1 MAGGQPYS
9 RLFRGCASARPAV
22 WLWGVVEGHMARGA
36 TQRDFEA
43 LVEHSPHAV
52 VITDNDGRIVLVN
65 RETERIFGYSRTEL
79 LGQTVE
85 VLVPERL
92 RRGHVRHRG
101 RYLAGPSMR
110 SLGASRCL
118 LGRRKDGTE
127 FPTEIGLSYVQTHD
141 GILVMGAIADTTQR
155 KQAEEKLRETSETLQ
170 ALVQASPVGIAILD
184 PDGRVEMWN
193 PAAERIFG
201 WSADEVLGRPLPSV
215 PDGKEE
221 EHRALRE
228 KVLEGGASS
237 DVEVQR
243 RTKDGALLDISLS
256 TAPLRDLDGNI
267 SGIVRMMADITERKR
282 AEEALQASET
292 RFRRLFEAA
301 QDGILLLDINNG
313 RVVDA
318 NPFLALLL
326 GSNREE
332 MLGKRLWELGLF
344 ADAVAS
350 KKA

>member
-110 SLGASRCL
+110 SLGAANRSL
-118 LGRRKDGTE
+118 LGRRQDGTE
-127 FPTEIGLSYVQTHD
+127 FPTEIGLSYVETGD
-141 GILVMGAIADTTQR
+141 GILVMSAITDTTQR
-155 KQAEEKLRETSETLQ
+155 RRAEEALRETNETLQ
-170 ALVQASPVGIAILD
+170 ALVPASPVGIAILD
-184 PDGRVEMWN
+184 
-193 PAAERIFG
+193 
-201 WSADEVLGRPLPSV
+201 
-215 PDGKEE
+215 
-221 EHRALRE
+221 
-228 KVLEGGASS
+228 
-237 DVEVQR
+237 
-243 RTKDGALLDISLS
+243 
-256 TAPLRDLDGNI
+256 
-267 SGIVRMMADITERKR
+267 
-282 AEEALQASET
+282 
-292 RFRRLFEAA
+292 
-301 QDGILLLDINNG
+301 
-313 RVVDA
+313 
-318 NPFLALLL
+318 
-326 GSNREE
+326 
-332 MLGKRLWELGLF
+332 
-344 ADAVAS
+344 
-350 KKA
+350 